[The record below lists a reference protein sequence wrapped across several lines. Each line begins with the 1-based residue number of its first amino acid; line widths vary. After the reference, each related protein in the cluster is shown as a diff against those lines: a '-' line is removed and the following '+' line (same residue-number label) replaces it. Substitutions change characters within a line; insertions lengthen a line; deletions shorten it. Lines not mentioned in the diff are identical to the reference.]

1 MVIHPRVLAILRGR
15 GSCHSGMGMT
25 HRLRPWLLPS
35 PPSSLGEHAL
45 EEPPRDIHQIAL
57 RHDPDEMAVLDHGW
71 GGERFFP
78 TGGNAF
84 AAAGNQYVGM
94 FPDYGWDNIECRWGS
109 FTTGSSWLNLSAKD
123 GHRGKVTVDPDIMDK
138 DISIDANAVD
148 QYDPNNWGDPND
160 LAEPRRY
167 TRGTA
172 VALTVQVNPGSK
184 FTKWKVLGPN
194 DSGDPNYQE
203 VIAKAR
209 EVYNAGARHI
219 LLDMSD
225 VPFMASS
232 GLVALH
238 SIAVLLR
245 GEEPPDPESGWGAFH
260 AIDRDRDAGLQQHI
274 KLLNPQPEVDR
285 VLEMSGLKE
294 FFEVHTNQET
304 AVASF

>member
-1 MVIHPRVLAILRGR
+1 MNITIDQAEDRVPVTILGL
-15 GSCHSGMGMT
+15 H
-25 HRLRPWLLPS
+25 
-35 PPSSLGEHAL
+35 GE
-45 EEPPRDIHQIAL
+45 
-57 RHDPDEMAVLDHGW
+57 LD
-71 GGERFFP
+71 
-78 TGGNAF
+78 A
-84 AAAGNQYVGM
+84 
-94 FPDYGWDNIECRWGS
+94 S
-109 FTTGSSWLNLSAKD
+109 
-123 GHRGKVTVDPDIMDK
+123 
-138 DISIDANAVD
+138 
-148 QYDPNNWGDPND
+148 
-160 LAEPRRY
+160 
-167 TRGTA
+167 
-172 VALTVQVNPGSK
+172 
-184 FTKWKVLGPN
+184 
-194 DSGDPNYQE
+194 NYQE

-209 EVYNAGARHI
+209 EVYDAGARHI